1 MKPEELRASI
11 ERKRQID
18 RLMAG
23 PNSCN
28 EAMAQW
34 DPRWPR
40 CPVCFVAPDFDGLI
54 QHKMAEAV
62 KQ

>member
-11 ERKRQID
+11 ERSRKIE
-18 RLMAG
+18 RLMSG
-23 PNSCN
+23 PNTCN

-34 DPRWPR
+34 NPVWTY
-40 CPVCFVAPDFDGLI
+40 CPVCLVVPERDGFI
-54 QHKMAEAV
+54 QHKMSEAV